1 MHILSVIRI
10 AVTLGSISMH
20 MVHSILNMETSND
33 KWLQLCIKK
42 KLQSTSYGLNSIELP
57 KLNVT
62 VDVFYF
68 M

>member
-1 MHILSVIRI
+1 MHILSLIQI

-20 MVHSILNMETSND
+20 MVHGVLNMETSND
-33 KWLQLCIKK
+33 KWLQLRIKK
-42 KLQSTSYGLNSIELP
+42 KFQSTSNGLNSIEQP
-57 KLNVT
+57 MLNVT